1 MTQPAPHRV
10 LIAGGGVAG
19 LEALIALHSL
29 ADAHVEI
36 TLVAPDDAFTIR
48 ALSVQ
53 NPFAS
58 PAPRRYSVPRICADH
73 GATFVHDAVYEVH
86 RDTGTVATR
95 SGEELPYDSLMIAV
109 GAYPHVA
116 FASAITFRGLQ
127 DAEAMHGLIQDVEG
141 GYAKRIAFVVP
152 TRVSWPLPA
161 YELALMT
168 AERAASLN
176 LDVALTIVT
185 PEDEPLGIFGPN
197 ASANLARVLKEAGI
211 SIITGAHV
219 RDVDHGK
226 VLSVS
231 GDVIVDAQRV
241 VTLPRLR
248 TPRVLGL
255 PHDVDGFLTVDEH
268 GQVRGVPGV
277 YAAGDG
283 TSFPIKQ
290 GGIAA
295 QQAAAVARA
304 IAHRAG
310 ATVVPEP
317 FRPTLRA
324 KLLTGSQAKYLREA
338 IAGGGGDAASMT
350 SDHALWWPPSK
361 LAAPYLAPYLDRQDR
376 GEVAPAPAIGLVGR

>member
-1 MTQPAPHRV
+1 
-10 LIAGGGVAG
+10 
-19 LEALIALHSL
+19 
-29 ADAHVEI
+29 
-36 TLVAPDDAFTIR
+36 
-48 ALSVQ
+48 
-53 NPFAS
+53 
-58 PAPRRYSVPRICADH
+58 
-73 GATFVHDAVYEVH
+73 
-86 RDTGTVATR
+86 
-95 SGEELPYDSLMIAV
+95 
-109 GAYPHVA
+109 
-116 FASAITFRGLQ
+116 
-127 DAEAMHGLIQDVEG
+127 
-141 GYAKRIAFVVP
+141 
-152 TRVSWPLPA
+152 
-161 YELALMT
+161 MT

-185 PEDEPLGIFGPN
+185 PEDEPLGIFGAN

-211 SIITGAHV
+211 SVITGAYV

-255 PHDVDGFLTVDEH
+255 PHDMDGFLTVDEH

-338 IAGGGGDAASMT
+338 IAGGAGDAASMT

-376 GEVAPAPAIGLVGR
+376 GAVAPAPAIGLVGR

>member
-1 MTQPAPHRV
+1 MTQPLPHRV

-29 ADAHVEI
+29 ARDHVQI
-36 TLVAPDDAFTIR
+36 TLMAPDDTFSVR

-53 NPFAS
+53 NPFAW
-58 PAPRRYSVPRICADH
+58 PAPRRYSLPQICVDH
-73 GATFVHDAVYEVH
+73 DAAFVHDAVHDVH
-86 RDTGTVATR
+86 IGTGTVVTR
-95 SGEELPYDSLMIAV
+95 AGDELPYDSLMIAV

-116 FASAITFRGLQ
+116 FESAITFRGLQ
-127 DAEAMHGLIQDVEG
+127 DAEAMHGLIQDIEG

-152 TRVSWPLPA
+152 PGVSWPLPA

-168 AERAASLN
+168 AERAASLD

-185 PEDEPLGIFGPN
+185 PEDEPLGIFGAN
-197 ASANLARVLKEAGI
+197 ASTNLARVLEEAGI
-211 SIITGAHV
+211 SVITGTHV

-255 PHDVDGFLTVDEH
+255 PHDVDGFLTVDDH

-304 IAHRAG
+304 IAHRSG
-310 ATVVPEP
+310 GSVDPVP
-317 FRPTLRA
+317 FRPILRA
-324 KLLTGSQAKYLREA
+324 KLLTGSQAKFLREA
-338 IAGGGGDAASMT
+338 IAGGAGASASMASNDT
-350 SDHALWWPPSK
+350 LWWPPSK
-361 LAAPYLAPYLDRQDR
+361 LAAPYLAPYLDQQDR
-376 GEVAPAPAIGLVGR
+376 GDGAPTVPVELLAR

>member
-1 MTQPAPHRV
+1 MTQPVPHRV

-19 LEALIALHSL
+19 LEALMALHSL
-29 ADAHVEI
+29 AGDHVEV
-36 TLVAPDDAFTIR
+36 TLVAPDDTFTVR

-53 NPFAS
+53 NPFAR
-58 PAPRRYSVPRICADH
+58 PASGRYSLSRICADH
-73 GATFVHDAVYEVH
+73 GATFIHDAVHDVH
-86 RDTGTVATR
+86 LGTGTVTTG
-95 SGEELPYDSLMIAV
+95 SGDELPYDSLMIAV
-109 GAYPHVA
+109 GALPRFA

-127 DAEAMHGLIQDVEG
+127 DAEAMHGLIQDIEG

-152 TRVSWPLPA
+152 PGVSWPLPA

-168 AERAASLN
+168 AERAESLS
-176 LDVALTIVT
+176 LDVAVTIVT
-185 PEDEPLGIFGPN
+185 PEDEPLGIFGAN
-197 ASANLARVLKEAGI
+197 ATANLARVLKEAGI
-211 SIITGAHV
+211 AVITGAHV

-226 VLSVS
+226 VLGRS

-241 VTLPRLR
+241 VALPRLGA
-248 TPRVLGL
+248 PRVLGL
-255 PHDVDGFLTVDEH
+255 PHDPDGFLAVDEH

-324 KLLTGSQAKYLREA
+324 KLLTGNQAKFLREA
-338 IAGGGGDAASMT
+338 IAGGAGYGGSVI
-350 SDHALWWPPSK
+350 SNNALWWPPSK
-361 LAAPYLAPYLDRQDR
+361 VAAPYLAPYLERQDR
-376 GEVAPAPAIGLVGR
+376 GEVGPATAVELLGR

>member
-1 MTQPAPHRV
+1 MTQPVPHRV

-29 ADAHVEI
+29 GGDHVEI
-36 TLVAPDDAFTIR
+36 TLVAPDESFTVR

-53 NPFAS
+53 GPFAW
-58 PAPRRYSVPRICADH
+58 PAPRSYSLPQICAEHD
-73 GATFVHDAVYEVH
+73 ATFVHDAVHEVH
-86 RDTGTVATR
+86 RGTGTVATR

-109 GAYPHVA
+109 GAQPRFA
-116 FASAITFRGLQ
+116 FANAITFRGLQ
-127 DAEAMHGLIQDVEG
+127 DAEAMHGLIQDLEG

-152 TRVSWPLPA
+152 TGVSWPLPA

-168 AERAASLN
+168 AERAASLS

-185 PEDEPLGIFGPN
+185 PEDEPLGIFGAR
-197 ASANLARVLKEAGI
+197 ASTNLARVLKEAGI
-211 SIITGAHV
+211 SVITGTHV
-219 RDVDHGK
+219 RDVDDGK
-226 VLSVS
+226 VLGVS

-241 VTLPRLR
+241 VALPRLGA
-248 TPRVLGL
+248 PRVLGL
-255 PHDVDGFLTVDEH
+255 PHDANGFLAVDEH
-268 GQVRGVPGV
+268 GQVRDVPGV

-324 KLLTGSQAKYLREA
+324 KLLTGNQAKFLREA
-338 IAGGGGDAASMT
+338 IAGGAGAGASVAADYT
-350 SDHALWWPPSK
+350 LWWPPSK
-361 LAAPYLAPYLDRQDR
+361 VAAPYLGPYLAQLDHGDA
-376 GEVAPAPAIGLVGR
+376 VAAPAGELIGR